1 VRARAR
7 WSLNDYVQVLEFVLV
22 MSSMPDM
29 VIANSFHY
37 LAKVFLLEASERR
50 RREQGRPP
58 IRKDGGS
65 GQLERDVKELVS
77 FYQQKATFLHV
88 NITYT
93 HFAMADRTEAQAK
106 FQQMAL
112 FYHAITTSP
121 ACAPIY
127 QAALKVPFFLPRLP
141 PTGAVYVACVVGA
154 VSRVVYVFLTSRTD

>member
-1 VRARAR
+1 
-7 WSLNDYVQVLEFVLV
+7 LHLQVLEFVLV

-29 VIANSFHY
+29 VIANNFHY
-37 LAKVFLLEASERR
+37 LAKIFLLEANERR
-50 RREQGRPP
+50 RRELGRPP

-65 GQLERDVKELVS
+65 GQLERDVKELVG

-93 HFAMADRTEAQAK
+93 HFAMAERTEAQAK

-127 QAALKVPFFLPRLP
+127 QAALKVPFRS
-141 PTGAVYVACVVGA
+141 PTRAVYVVA
-154 VSRVVYVFLTSRTD
+154 FF